1 MLKFVV
7 VLYKRPDFAEE
18 QFAKYMCEVHGPMAE
33 RLPGLTGYV
42 QNFPLQDPKRKHPG
56 WNAVIE
62 LFFADWDAMENAWRS
77 PQGTAA
83 TADLKE
89 FVDLDRS
96 TWSVVDERRIR

>member
-56 WNAVIE
+56 WNAVIC
-62 LFFADWDAMENAWRS
+62 
-77 PQGTAA
+77 AA
-83 TADLKE
+83 GI
-89 FVDLDRS
+89 VS
-96 TWSVVDERRIR
+96 SSVYSDGDSIR